1 MSPLTPRLLSVL
13 PVLLG
18 AAACRPPDDKGDGG
32 GGDAGPDP
40 YDVPVGPYD
49 ATIRWTSYGIPHI
62 EAADHGSLAY
72 GMGYAF
78 ARDHACVLADQVLMV
93 RSERARFFGP
103 GPGDIHIATDFGWKG
118 LRVFAQAEEGFF
130 SLSADVQ
137 DALVGYAAGYNRY
150 ITESAAALPD
160 DCRGAPWVR
169 PVTHIDLLAYYLAF
183 GLNAS
188 GAIFVDA
195 VGTAAPPTAAR
206 ATGGFAPPP
215 SLDRFGAAHKPT
227 FGSNGWAIGR
237 DRSASGGGALLS
249 NTHFP
254 AEGERKWHES
264 HLTIPGELDVYGV
277 SLMGVPVINIGF
289 NDAVAWTHTV
299 SYTPRFTAA
308 LLSLDPADPTRYA
321 WDGGM
326 REMVPTTHRIEVLQ
340 SDGSLE
346 TLERTLW
353 DSHWGPV
360 LNAPVLGWNER
371 YALALADANR
381 NNLRMADTWL
391 ALNRARSIDAVEA
404 ALETHAGIPWVHIL
418 AADAS
423 GDVLYADPGSA
434 PDWSAEAEARYPAWL
449 DAEPLAALFDDA
461 GAITVDGSDPV
472 FSWVEAADQAVP
484 GLVPYAR
491 SPRARRTDL
500 AFNANDNHWFTH
512 PTERLGGYAWI
523 FGPEGAPPSART
535 RQNARFLA
543 ADAAAAG
550 EDGRFTVDELEAAA
564 LSGVGLLAAELRE
577 GVAARCRSAGTATAD
592 IGDGAQTVDLGPACA
607 ALEGWGGT
615 VRLDD
620 RGAPLWREFLTAGTF
635 SYADTVDAGALFAVP
650 FDPAD
655 PLGTPAGL
663 APAPA
668 SGEDPV
674 AAALA
679 TAVLHLAAAGFG
691 PDASLRETQF
701 LRKGGDDLPVPG
713 GTFWEGVI
721 QIADYDAG
729 NATLLPREPV
739 APWVNPTSGLSAD
752 GHQMNNGNSWVM
764 AMAFTPEGP
773 SARALMT
780 YSQSG
785 VPGSPHFTDQT
796 ARYGE
801 EQLRPIL
808 FTAAEIAADPNLE
821 TLTLR
826 LE

>member
-1 MSPLTPRLLSVL
+1 MGPTPRLPALL
-13 PVLLG
+13 PLLAL
-18 AAACRPPDDKGDGG
+18 AAACRAPDDKAGAG
-32 GGDAGPDP
+32 GGDAGPNP
-40 YDVPVGPYD
+40 YDVPIGPYA
-49 ATIRWTSYGIPHI
+49 ATVRWTSHGIPHI

-93 RSERARFFGP
+93 RSERARFYGP
-103 GPGDIHIATDFGWKG
+103 GPGDIHVATDFGWKG
-118 LRVFAQAEEGFF
+118 LQVFALAEAGFF
-130 SLSADVQ
+130 TLSADVQ
-137 DALVGYAAGYNRY
+137 DALVGYAAGYNRFL
-150 ITESAAALPD
+150 TESPDALPA

-215 SLDRFGAAHKPT
+215 PLQRFGAAHRPT

-289 NDAVAWTHTV
+289 NADVAWTHTV
-299 SYTPRFTAA
+299 SYTPRFNAA
-308 LLSLDPADPTRYA
+308 LLRLDPADPTRYA
-321 WDGGM
+321 WDGGY
-326 REMVPTTHRIEVLQ
+326 REMVPTEHRIEVLQ
-340 SDGSLE
+340 PDGGVE
-346 TLERTLW
+346 AVTRTLW

-371 YALALADANR
+371 YALALVDANR

-391 ALNRARSIDAVEA
+391 ALNRATSVDDVEA
-404 ALETHAGIPWVHIL
+404 ALATHAGIPWVHIL
-418 AADAS
+418 ATDRT
-423 GDVLYADPGSA
+423 GEVLYADPGSA
-434 PDWSAEAEARYPAWL
+434 PDWSAAAEARYPAWL
-449 DAEPLAALFDDA
+449 AEEPLAALFDDA

-472 FSWVEAADQAVP
+472 FAWVESEDQAVP

-491 SPRARRTDL
+491 SPRARRTDV

-512 PTERLGGYAWI
+512 PTERLTGYAQV
-523 FGPEGAPPSART
+523 FGAEGALPSART
-535 RQNARFLA
+535 RQNARLLEA
-543 ADAAAAG
+543 GAAAAG
-550 EDGRFTVDELEAAA
+550 EDGRFTVEELGAAA
-564 LSGVGLLAAELRE
+564 LSGVGLLATELRA
-577 GVAARCRSAGTATAD
+577 GVAARCRAAGTGVAD
-592 IGDGAQTVDLGPACA
+592 IGDGPQTVDLAAACA

-615 VRLDD
+615 VRMDD
-620 RGAPLWREFLTAGTF
+620 RGAPLWREFVASGVF
-635 SYADTVDAGALFAVP
+635 SYADTLDAGQLFAAP

-668 SGEDPV
+668 DGEDPV
-674 AAALA
+674 PVALA
-679 TAVLHLAAAGFG
+679 TAVLRLAAAGFE

-701 LRKGGDDLPVPG
+701 LRKGAQDLPVPG

-729 NATLLPREPV
+729 NATLLPRAEV
-739 APWVNPTSGLSAD
+739 APWLNPASSLTAD

-764 AMAFTPEGP
+764 AMAFGAEGP
-773 SARALMT
+773 EARAVLT

-785 VPGSPHFTDQT
+785 DPASPHFTDQT
-796 ARYGE
+796 VLYGE
-801 EQLRPIL
+801 ERMRPIL
-808 FTAAEIAADPNLE
+808 FSAGDIAADPALE
-821 TLTLR
+821 TLTLT
-826 LE
+826 LD